1 MADWTEGGGMNR
13 STGGGLLA
21 FSIVL
26 IVVGAILQ
34 FAVSVTTKGFNINT
48 IGMILLIVGI
58 VTFLI
63 SLFVL
68 FSGGSRR
75 STMHED
81 VRSVP
86 GGQQRT
92 VEQQDNFGSDV

>member
-1 MADWTEGGGMNR
+1 MNR
-13 STGGGLLA
+13 TTGAGLMV

-26 IVVGAILQ
+26 IIVGAIMD
-34 FAVSVTTKGFNINT
+34 FAITVTTKGFNINT
-48 IGMILLIVGI
+48 IGVILLIVGVI
-58 VTFLI
+58 TFLI

-68 FSGGSRR
+68 FSSGSRR

-86 GGQQRT
+86 GGQERT
-92 VEQQDNFGSDV
+92 VEQRDNFGSDV

>member
-1 MADWTEGGGMNR
+1 MNR
-13 STGGGLLA
+13 STGAGLMA

-26 IVVGAILQ
+26 IIVGAILD
-34 FAVSVTTKGFNINT
+34 FAITVTTKGFNINT
-48 IGMILLIVGI
+48 IGVILLIVGVI
-58 VTFLI
+58 TFLI

-86 GGQQRT
+86 GGQERT
-92 VEQQDNFGSDV
+92 VEQRDNFGSDL

>member
-1 MADWTEGGGMNR
+1 MNR

>member
-1 MADWTEGGGMNR
+1 MNR
-13 STGGGLLA
+13 STGAGLMA

-26 IVVGAILQ
+26 IIVGAFMD
-34 FAVSVTTKGFNINT
+34 FAITVTTKGFNINT
-48 IGMILLIVGI
+48 IGMILLIVGVI
-58 VTFLI
+58 TFLI

-75 STMHED
+75 STTHED

-86 GGQQRT
+86 GGQERT
-92 VEQQDNFGSDV
+92 VEQRDNFGSDL

>member
-1 MADWTEGGGMNR
+1 MNR
-13 STGGGLLA
+13 STGAGLMA

-26 IVVGAILQ
+26 IIVGAIMD
-34 FAVSVTTKGFNINT
+34 FAITVTTKGFNINT
-48 IGMILLIVGI
+48 IGVILLIVGV

-68 FSGGSRR
+68 FSGNSRR

-86 GGQQRT
+86 GGQERT
-92 VEQQDNFGSDV
+92 VEQHDNFASDL